1 MFYLPITKK
10 SNTKLLAIFLVFGL
24 YLTGCDI
31 LEVNNPNSLVEKDLS
46 NPIAATSLANGAEA
60 TLSEAL
66 GELLGPYSTATDE
79 LTWIGTRDG
88 WQQLDQGEVS
98 EPLNEFTDASFL
110 SIAQARWTSD
120 QAIIRLEEFRSQGT
134 LRNKESLIRSYF
146 YGAAVYTT
154 IANSYDNFVF
164 SDREDAS
171 PPKGEQNM
179 GDLYDKAISYLNSAL
194 KLAGSDYE
202 KWRGR
207 LLAFRA
213 RTKYSKS
220 LWNKLNPDIAR
231 NSPLVQNSG
240 AAQDASAAL
249 AQLSRDWR
257 FQIEVTP
264 ETIQNDMAF
273 QVNERLE
280 LRIGD
285 AYIEPTAD
293 GTQVDSVSLKDP
305 IDDIAAPA
313 LVTAVN
319 EFVNAGLYADYTL
332 VSARE
337 LHLIVAEDAL
347 TRNDNSTFENQIN
360 AVRSLDGLSDYTGQI
375 AAVDILKHSRR
386 VNLFLQGRRLADL
399 YRFGM
404 TSPEWSANRDE
415 PGTFFPITITEIRAN
430 PHIDL

>member
-1 MFYLPITKK
+1 MFYLSVTQKINK
-10 SNTKLLAIFLVFGL
+10 KLLAIFLVLGL
-24 YLTGCDI
+24 SLSGCDI

-88 WQQLDQGEVS
+88 WQQLDQGKVS

-120 QAIIRLEEFRSQGT
+120 QAINRLEEFRSQGT

-154 IANSYDNFVF
+154 IADSYDNFVL
-164 SDREDAS
+164 SDREEAS

-179 GDLYDKAISYLNSAL
+179 ADLYDTAISYLNSGL
-194 KLAGSDYE
+194 KLAGSDNG
-202 KWRGR
+202 KWKAR

-213 RTKYSKS
+213 RIKHSKS
-220 LWNKLNPDIAR
+220 LWNKLNPDVDS
-231 NSPLVQNSG
+231 NNPLVQNSG

-249 AQLSRDWR
+249 AQLNKDWR

-264 ETIQNDMAF
+264 ETTQNDMAF

-285 AYIEPTAD
+285 AYIDPTSE

-305 IDDIAAPA
+305 IDDVAAPA
-313 LVTAVN
+313 LVTSVN

-332 VSARE
+332 ISARE
-337 LHLIVAEDAL
+337 LHLIIAEDAL
-347 TRNDNSTFENQIN
+347 ARNDSSTFRNKIN

-375 AAVDILKHSRR
+375 SGVEILKHSRR
-386 VNLFLQGRRLADL
+386 VNLFLQGRRLVDL
-399 YRFGM
+399 YRFDV
-404 TSPEWSANRDE
+404 TSPEWSANRDD

-430 PHIDL
+430 PHIAF